1 MNRGNRSTRSTGSNK
16 RRGNLTYILSRIV
29 LIIVV
34 LGLLA
39 AAGTLVIGALG
50 TTRGGFSTEAAPG
63 LNPVQSVYL
72 SFYLSSRQ
80 DELNTAIGS
89 EAIPMVV
96 EIEPGQGATD
106 IANQLYALGIIADTE
121 LFLNYLTYSGIDRE
135 LDAGTYQMDSTMTIP
150 EIASILAAGEVT
162 RIRVQTLEGWRR
174 EQIADELT
182 EQTDV
187 PFTEDEVL
195 AATQNADFATPALAS
210 HIPQGASLEG
220 FLFPDTYQLEIDS
233 TAADLASLMTAT
245 FAERVLPLYEAGPN
259 TRGLTLYEV
268 VTVASIVER
277 EARIPE
283 ERATIASVYLNRYDI
298 GMRLEA
304 DPTVQYAMG
313 YQANRDEWWNLALT
327 QADYYNV
334 VSPYNTYL
342 NEGLPPGPIASPG
355 LGAIEAVL
363 NPEDTPFYFFR
374 ATCDGSGYH
383 AFAVT
388 FEEHVANA
396 CP

>member
-1 MNRGNRSTRSTGSNK
+1 MNRGNRSTRSTGSHK
-16 RRGNLTYILSRIV
+16 DRGNPAYILSRIV
-29 LIIVV
+29 LVVVV

-39 AAGTLVIGALG
+39 AAGGLIIGAVG
-50 TTRGGFSTEAAPG
+50 STGGGFSTDAAPG
-63 LNPVQSVYL
+63 LNPLQAVYL

-80 DELNTAIGS
+80 EELNTATGS
-89 EAIPMVV
+89 EAIPLVV
-96 EIEPGQGATD
+96 EIESGQGAAD
-106 IANQLYALGIIADTE
+106 IAEQLYQLGLISNTE

-135 LDAGTYQMDSTMTIP
+135 LDAGTYQMDATMTIP

-162 RIRVQTLEGWRR
+162 RVIVQTLEGWRR
-174 EQIADELT
+174 EQIADELAG
-182 EQTDV
+182 QTDV
-187 PFTEDEVL
+187 PFTETEL
-195 AATQNADFATPALAS
+195 LTATQDSIYAAPALVT

-220 FLFPDTYQLEIDS
+220 FLFPDTYQLEIDA
-233 TAADLASLMTAT
+233 TAADLATLMTTT
-245 FAERVLPLYEAGPN
+245 FAERVLPLYETGPN
-259 TRGLTLYEV
+259 TRNLTLYEV

-277 EARIPE
+277 EARIAE

-313 YQANRDEWWNLALT
+313 YQADRDEWWNLGLT
-327 QADYYNV
+327 QADYYNA

-363 NPEDTPFYFFR
+363 NPGDTPYYFFR

-383 AFAVT
+383 TFAIT
-388 FEEHVANA
+388 FEEHVENA